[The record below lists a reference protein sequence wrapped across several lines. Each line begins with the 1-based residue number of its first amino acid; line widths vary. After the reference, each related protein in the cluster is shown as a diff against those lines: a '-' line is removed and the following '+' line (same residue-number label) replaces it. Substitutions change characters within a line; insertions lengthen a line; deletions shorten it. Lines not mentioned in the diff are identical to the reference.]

1 MFYKGCKTIFEIS
14 VDLFFIGNTDENSNN
29 RVGNQSFMVLY
40 PVCKVE
46 GITQALFGFK
56 KRELCDDM
64 GLQSLCNYQTSSAF
78 LSQIK

>member
-1 MFYKGCKTIFEIS
+1 M
-14 VDLFFIGNTDENSNN
+14 GNGNN
-29 RVGNQSFMVLY
+29 RAGNQSFMALY

-46 GITQALFGFK
+46 GITSKHSLDSK